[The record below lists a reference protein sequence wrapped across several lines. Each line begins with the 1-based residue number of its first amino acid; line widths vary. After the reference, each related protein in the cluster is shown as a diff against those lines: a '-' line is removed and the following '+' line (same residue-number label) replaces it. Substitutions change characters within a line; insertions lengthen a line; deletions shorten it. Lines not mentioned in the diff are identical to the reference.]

1 MNKDMIK
8 ISGEVK
14 NEILEINP
22 PEFIA
27 FNYIPY
33 KTQLSLLNQF
43 LSERFKDL
51 DLLNIKVDFE
61 GKESAVETY
70 SDTDLDFYISDFA
83 LDKMFIHCTNMAT
96 KNLEALGFLIGERR
110 QWRGKKFSIVHDAIT
125 SDLDSTNVSV
135 RFQRDAFEKLFDSLD
150 EIPYD
155 YVLVGWYHSHPGFSS
170 FMSHVDVDTQMRIF
184 NKPFHAAIVIDPLS
198 LELKSFRMRQEK
210 CIEIPYAVFI
220 ESKEDEFKIPVKTIQ
235 VKCDNCNEIFNVRED
250 QQDIF
255 KCPNCKNLKNN
266 EKSLF
271 GF

>member
-1 MNKDMIK
+1 MNKDLIK

-14 NEILEINP
+14 NEIHEIDP
-22 PEFIA
+22 PEHIA
-27 FNYIPY
+27 FNYTPY
-33 KTQLSLLNQF
+33 KTQSSVLNQF
-43 LSERFKDL
+43 LSDRFKDL
-51 DLLNIKVDFE
+51 DLLNIKVDLE

-83 LDKMFIHCTNMAT
+83 
-96 KNLEALGFLIGERR
+96 RR

-210 CIEIPYAVFI
+210 CIEIPYAVFV
-220 ESKEDEFKIPVKTIQ
+220 ESKEDEFKIPVKIQ
-235 VKCDNCNEIFNVRED
+235 HVRCDSCSETFNVRED
-250 QQDIF
+250 QIEKGF
-255 KCPNCKNLKNN
+255 TCPNCHKKI
-266 EKSLF
+266 
-271 GF
+271 